1 MFAKGIGMSVI
12 EAMARAQYDKY
23 MSGVS
28 DLEPEWSGL
37 QESHRTRMRESLC
50 AALKAAEALGW
61 KLVPVEPTVDMNDI
75 GAGVIV
81 YESATDPLDH
91 THCGEAARDV
101 YRAMIA
107 ASPSIEGDG

>member
-37 QESHRTRMRESLC
+37 RESHRTRMRESLR

-61 KLVPVEPTVDMNDI
+61 KLVPVEPTDTMLTELWDNVWL
-75 GAGVIV
+75 
-81 YESATDPLDH
+81 ESIPCREGLAD
-91 THCGEAARDV
+91 C

-107 ASPSIEGDG
+107 ASPSIEEA